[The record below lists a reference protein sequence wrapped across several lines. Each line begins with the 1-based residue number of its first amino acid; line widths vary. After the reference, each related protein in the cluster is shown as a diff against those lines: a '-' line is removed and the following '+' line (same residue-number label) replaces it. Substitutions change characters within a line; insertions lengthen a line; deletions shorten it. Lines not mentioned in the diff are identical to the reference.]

1 MFSVCPFL
9 RFDMN
14 FSFIVIMRMIVYSR
28 IELEKGSKN
37 QKWAP
42 TESLSQPWEG
52 LNNRGKHVCNVENVY
67 KDKGIW
73 QMVWDCALLLII
85 IVATA
90 RQQKPVA
97 SQKAAVFYHNKT
109 EVDDDKELCLCSKEK
124 RGRGGSTCKRS
135 CVYFSALLLTYCIQK
150 IA

>member
-14 FSFIVIMRMIVYSR
+14 FSFIVIIMMIVYSR

-52 LNNRGKHVCNVENVY
+52 LNNRGKHVCSIENLY

-97 SQKAAVFYHNKT
+97 RQKAAVFYHNKT
-109 EVDDDKELCLCSKEK
+109 EVDDKELCLCSKEK

>member
-1 MFSVCPFL
+1 
-9 RFDMN
+9 
-14 FSFIVIMRMIVYSR
+14 MIVYSR

-52 LNNRGKHVCNVENVY
+52 LNNSGQPVCKVENLY

-109 EVDDDKELCLCSKEK
+109 EVDDDKDVELCLCSKEK
-124 RGRGGSTCKRS
+124 KGEGRI
-135 CVYFSALLLTYCIQK
+135 YM
-150 IA
+150 